1 LNVTIKPTEAKDYGV
16 KVFCDK
22 DNQNGMEIF
31 YSADEK
37 TISIGDGNEETKPYG
52 SSQPYG
58 VAPFELQAGEDLNL
72 RIFIDRALVEV
83 FINERQAVVQSQLH
97 KPEDVG
103 ICLYSRGG
111 DIKANVT
118 GWKMAAAN
126 QW

>member
-1 LNVTIKPTEAKDYGV
+1 MSQSSLPKRGTIGV

-37 TISIGDGNEETKPYG
+37 TISVGDGNEEEKPYG

-58 VAPFELQAGEDLNL
+58 VAPFELKAGEDLNL
-72 RIFIDRALVEV
+72 RIFIDRALVEI

-103 ICLYSRGG
+103 ICLYSMGG
-111 DIKANVT
+111 DIKADVT